1 MSRKVQDEGKTKSNP
16 EADQEDQKTGCCHGL
31 KSKIQ
36 SQSPMAE
43 SDQNLEGYVMYF
55 HILLCWNNVYTIKIL
70 VLPPGPTNG
79 SNYSKSG
86 LSNYNLHLC
95 YVFTE

>member
-1 MSRKVQDEGKTKSNP
+1 MPNTIATVCVPALYQPTRMSRKVQDEGKTKSNP
-16 EADQEDQKTGCCHGL
+16 EADQEDQKTGCSHGL

-55 HILLCWNNVYTIKIL
+55 HILVCIL
-70 VLPPGPTNG
+70 
-79 SNYSKSG
+79 K
-86 LSNYNLHLC
+86 
-95 YVFTE
+95 